1 MQTIRRVVLGV
12 IRSCSE
18 QAANL
23 GVGEPTTQPLLDT
36 PRKLECAPYTPER
49 GRACCVAVPP
59 FGISNSAEWDIYCGS
74 GGEQLESAI
83 VMLHFARTGKP
94 SKPAKH
100 HTEHTIN
107 LNAT

>member
-1 MQTIRRVVLGV
+1 MDCRCQRSSHADAEHNIRRVVLGV

-49 GRACCVAVPP
+49 GACRVAVLSGFQIQPN
-59 FGISNSAEWDIYCGS
+59 GIFIVAV
-74 GGEQLESAI
+74 GENLESAI

-94 SKPAKH
+94 S
-100 HTEHTIN
+100 
-107 LNAT
+107 